1 MQLHEIVELLCSLF
15 GTGFLGWGVK
25 QLAVYLDHKKNERI
39 VTAESLHETDRL
51 LRNGVVAMLH
61 HELYDNCTQ
70 YIRNGYVT
78 PGQLNDLE
86 YIFCS
91 YKDLGGNGTGEIL
104 YNKVKKLDVKDD

>member
-1 MQLHEIVELLCSLF
+1 MQLHEVVELLCSLF
-15 GTGFLGWGVK
+15 GTGFLGWGVRE
-25 QLAVYLDHKKNERI
+25 LAIYLEHKKQERELS
-39 VTAESLHETDRL
+39 AESLHETDRL
-51 LRNGVVAMLH
+51 LKNGVIAMLH

-70 YIRNGYVT
+70 YISNGYVT

-104 YNKVKKLDVKDD
+104 YNKVKALDVKDD